1 MLTAYFFL
9 VGELF
14 AILPGIEGGSIFQ
27 QVFVKDKAVN
37 EIKSLIS
44 EIEDK
49 PVLWNVFSDEYRD
62 RVRKSEAWR
71 EVVAKLQRD

>member
-1 MLTAYFFL
+1 MSWT
-9 VGELF
+9 V
-14 AILPGIEGGSIFQ
+14 
-27 QVFVKDKAVN
+27 D

-62 RVRKSEAWR
+62 RVKKSRDWR
-71 EVVAKLQRD
+71 EVATKLQRD